1 MHTNSSSSLD
11 EIYDD
16 TNSENLKTENGL
28 DTEHED
34 AEQQR
39 LSGYKGECVDE
50 YCSGRCRTMNSKLR
64 NEGSDGIDQRKGG
77 KSGMSSLEWNSSA
90 AQDETHRRGY
100 VCADRMLNE
109 RRIKNYRLLRTLGKG
124 SFSKVKLAVSQE
136 GQHTAIKIIP
146 RNLRYN
152 SVNKESRCKREERIY
167 REAIITAL
175 ASHPHIIKLH
185 AFFYNDLHFYMVY
198 EYVSGKSLLSCI
210 RENGVLDEPLA
221 RKFFVQIV
229 DAVNF
234 MHSNAIVHRDL
245 KIENILIDKGGNIK
259 IIDFGLSNFYD
270 SKQFLGTFCGS
281 LQFAAPELL
290 RGRVYT
296 GPEVDMWSLG
306 VVLYVMVVG
315 TLPFDDKDV
324 GVLHSKIKKGRFVF
338 HREVSGSARKLV
350 RGLIENDARKRYR
363 MRDVLKSEWLNE
375 SDRDVKKDA
384 KSEDDY
390 QYTHSHPYINPTV
403 TSVTAKTRVPHS
415 FNPEFIHVLRKV
427 GGKAFENTEMDMQA
441 CVNDVSMLS
450 CIRPTIKM
458 YRLLENHF
466 ANKELS
472 RSVATSSR
480 KETLHRLVV
489 VLQNDCPRLN
499 LVPMTDI
506 VQPKVKVQN
515 TLLKGIFTG
524 ISCNNVNNSDR
535 LGKAIHRFFKLH
547 HIKTMVGEDNY
558 SCLLKM
564 EGMYVEF
571 SLAFYFNVV
580 IKKHYVCVRKKHGS
594 RQLFDTVVV
603 WLKEVLGSREN

>member
-1 MHTNSSSSLD
+1 MCTRTTMRANSSSSLD
-11 EIYDD
+11 EIYED
-16 TNSENLKTENGL
+16 TNSENIKTENGL

-50 YCSGRCRTMNSKLR
+50 FCSGKC
-64 NEGSDGIDQRKGG
+64 Q
-77 KSGMSSLEWNSSA
+77 SA
-90 AQDETHRRGY
+90 DRQSNGDSTVLDKHGY

-109 RRIKNYRLLRTLGKG
+109 RRIKEYTLLRTLGKG
-124 SFSKVKLAVSQE
+124 SFSKVKLAASPD
-136 GQHTAIKIIP
+136 GQHVAIKIIP

-152 SVNKESRCKREERIY
+152 SINKESRCKREERIY

-175 ASHPHIIKLH
+175 VCHPHIIKLR

-198 EYVSGKSLLSCI
+198 EYVSGRSLLNCI
-210 RENGVLDEPLA
+210 RENGVLDEQLA
-221 RKFFVQIV
+221 RKFFTQIV

-306 VVLYVMVVG
+306 VILYVMVVG

-324 GVLHSKIKKGRFVF
+324 SILHSKIKKGRFAF
-338 HREVSGSARKLV
+338 RREVSASARKLIG
-350 RGLIENDARKRYR
+350 GLIESDAKKRYR
-363 MRDVLKSEWLNE
+363 MRDVLKSDWLNE
-375 SDRDVKKDA
+375 RSPSQTKHPQN
-384 KSEDDY
+384 EQ
-390 QYTHSHPYINPTV
+390 QYAHTHPYMNPTV
-403 TSVTAKTRVPHS
+403 TSMTAKMRAPNS
-415 FNPEFIHVLRKV
+415 FNSAFIDVLRKV
-427 GGKAFENTEMDMQA
+427 GGKAFENTGTDMQA
-441 CVNDVSMLS
+441 CADDVSMLS

-458 YRLLENHF
+458 YRLLESHF
-466 ANKELS
+466 SNKELP
-472 RSVATSSR
+472 RFVVTGSR
-480 KETLHRLVV
+480 KESLHRLVSIMH
-489 VLQNDCPRLN
+489 NDCPRLN
-499 LVPMTDI
+499 LIPTTNI

-524 ISCNNVNNSDR
+524 ISCNNVDNSER
-535 LGKAIHRFFKLH
+535 LGKTIHRFFKLH
-547 HIKTMVGEDNY
+547 RIKTMADEDHY

-580 IKKHYVCVRKKHGS
+580 IKKHYVCVRKRHGS
-594 RQLFDTVVV
+594 RTLFDTVVV
-603 WLKEVLGSREN
+603 WLKEVLGSTDN